1 MGCQGEA
8 RRMGMRSSLAFMLV
22 CLAVSGGRAQKAETQ
37 FDRSVDFSRYKT
49 YAWREYNL
57 TTQQNPQNEKL
68 IEHSLVNAVNA
79 RLKADGLTESQNNPD
94 FYVSYHGGS
103 GMTHGASGSALK
115 PHEVSNPS
123 TMGTTFTS
131 NTIPGRFLMFGSRC
145 TAWLCSSSRTPN
157 PIRSFGVA
165 PSARRSRSLA
175 VCPRTLT
182 RKPQRLRRWP
192 FESFHPSRGASET
205 S

>member
-22 CLAVSGGRAQKAETQ
+22 CLAVSGGLAQKAETQ

-131 NTIPGRFLMFGSRC
+131 NTIPGSIPNVWVEMHGVVVFELTDAKSNTVVWSSTVSKKIKKPGRMPQNLDQE
-145 TAWLCSSSRTPN
+145 TAK
-157 PIRSFGVA
+157 IAQVA
-165 PSARRSRSLA
+165 F
-175 VCPRTLT
+175 
-182 RKPQRLRRWP
+182 RKFPP
-192 FESFHPSRGASET
+192 KSRGK
-205 S
+205 

>member
-1 MGCQGEA
+1 
-8 RRMGMRSSLAFMLV
+8 MGMRSSLAFMLV

-68 IEHSLVNAVNA
+68 IEHSLVDAVNA
-79 RLKADGLTESQNNPD
+79 QLRADGLTESQNNPD
-94 FYVSYHGGS
+94 LYLSYHGGS
-103 GMTHGASGSALK
+103 GMTQGASGSALK

-131 NTIPGRFLMFGSRC
+131 NTVPGSIPNVWVEMHGMVVFEVKDAKTDQVVWSSTVSKKIKKPGRMPQNLDQE
-145 TAWLCSSSRTPN
+145 TAK
-157 PIRSFGVA
+157 IAQVA
-165 PSARRSRSLA
+165 F
-175 VCPRTLT
+175 
-182 RKPQRLRRWP
+182 RKFPP
-192 FESFHPSRGASET
+192 KSRGK
-205 S
+205 

>member
-8 RRMGMRSSLAFMLV
+8 RRMGTRSSLAFILV

-37 FDRSVDFSRYKT
+37 FDRRVDFSRYKT

-131 NTIPGRFLMFGSRC
+131 NTIPGSIPNVWVEMHGVVVFELTDAKSNTVVWSSTVSKKIKKPGRMPQNLDQE
-145 TAWLCSSSRTPN
+145 TAK
-157 PIRSFGVA
+157 IAQVA
-165 PSARRSRSLA
+165 F
-175 VCPRTLT
+175 
-182 RKPQRLRRWP
+182 RKFPP
-192 FESFHPSRGASET
+192 KSRGK
-205 S
+205 

>member
-131 NTIPGRFLMFGSRC
+131 NTVPGSIPNVWVEMHGMVVFEVKDAKTDQVVWSSTVSKKIKKPGRMPQNLDQE
-145 TAWLCSSSRTPN
+145 L
-157 PIRSFGVA
+157 
-165 PSARRSRSLA
+165 SLI
-175 VCPRTLT
+175 
-182 RKPQRLRRWP
+182 
-192 FESFHPSRGASET
+192 HI
-205 S
+205 